1 MLGLRSDLPLRR
13 DASGR
18 FLPWLIGFMVY
29 LAALAAAGSMAVDGA
44 LARWQLDLAGSM
56 TVQIVPP
63 ADATPEE
70 RQARRDRAIEILG
83 RTPGI
88 SRAQALGEE
97 ALQALLQPWLG
108 EDAALSDLPLP
119 DLVAVELQRGAA
131 LDVEAMRRELAEAVP
146 GATLDDHRRWIDDLA
161 ALAGTAHL
169 VALLVV
175 GLVGLAAVVTIVF
188 VTRTGLAIH
197 GRVIEVVHLI
207 GARDAYIA
215 GQFQRHALWLGLL
228 GGVLGVGFA
237 IGTIIGFDA
246 LLHRLGTP
254 LLPRLAFGRPQWAV
268 LAVLPLVAAAIAM
281 LTARITVLRSLGR
294 TV

>member
-1 MLGLRSDLPLRR
+1 MLGLRSDLPLER

-29 LAALAAAGSMAVDGA
+29 LAALATAGSMAVDGA
-44 LARWQLDLAGSM
+44 LARWHLDLAESM

-63 ADATPEE
+63 PDATPDE
-70 RQARRDRAIEILG
+70 RQSRLDRALKILG

-88 SRAQALGEE
+88 ESAE
-97 ALQALLQPWLG
+97 ALDEDAMRALLRPWLG
-108 EDAALSDLPLP
+108 DEAALSELPLP
-119 DLVAVELQRGAA
+119 DLIAVELRRGQGVD
-131 LDVEAMRRELAEAVP
+131 LDGLRRDLAEAVP
-146 GATLDDHRRWIDDLA
+146 GATLDDHRRWIDDLS
-161 ALAGTAHL
+161 ALAGTAHF

-175 GLVGLAAVVTIVF
+175 GLVGLAAVVTVVF

-197 GRVIEVVHLI
+197 ERVIEVVHLI

-237 IGTIIGFDA
+237 VATLIGLDA
-246 LLHRLGTP
+246 LLQRLGTP
-254 LLPRLAFGRPQWAV
+254 LLPRLGFEAPQWTV
-268 LAVLPLVAAAIAM
+268 LAALPLVAAATAM
-281 LTARITVLRSLGR
+281 LTARFTVLRSLGR